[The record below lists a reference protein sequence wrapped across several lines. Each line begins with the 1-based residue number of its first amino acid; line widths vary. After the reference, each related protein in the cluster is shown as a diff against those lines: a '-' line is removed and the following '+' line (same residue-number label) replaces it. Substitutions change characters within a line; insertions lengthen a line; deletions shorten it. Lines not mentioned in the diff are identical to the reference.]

1 MGRPT
6 ALPLPTAA
14 VKLIFGRMGRE
25 TLLAGQRVRPAVL
38 EASGFRFGY
47 PDLSAALRFTLGRD
61 AE

>member
-1 MGRPT
+1 
-6 ALPLPTAA
+6 PTAA

-25 TLLAGQRVRPAVL
+25 TLLTGQRVRPAVL